1 MTTATAPSA
10 PRASVPATS
19 SRPLAGTPALIRFIL
34 RRDRLRIPAW
44 LLILTAITVATAAS
58 FADLYPT
65 AAQRQAMAESL
76 RTPAGLAMS
85 GPSAYLDDYTLGS
98 MMGHQMLGFMAAVV
112 AVMSVLLVVRHT
124 RAEEESGRAELVRA
138 SVVGRHAPVAAAVL
152 VVVAVNLALAGL
164 MAVGLGALG
173 LEGVTWTSSLLYGMA
188 HAAVGIVFVG
198 VAAVAAQVTGYARGA
213 AALGL
218 AGAGLAYA
226 VRAVGDAG
234 PEALSWLSPIGWA
247 QATYAY
253 ADDRWWP
260 LAIAGAVAAALLAAA
275 MRLSLRRDV
284 GAGLRPA
291 RPGSAT
297 ASALLARPVGL
308 ALRLHRGLLA
318 GFVAAL
324 ALIGV
329 AYGSILAELDEM
341 LSAVEGI
348 EEMLADI
355 GGATLVE
362 SYLSMIMVIMA
373 VIVSVYGVLAALRP
387 RSEERAGRAEAL
399 LATPVSRARWVASH
413 LVVALVGSTLVLLSA
428 GVATGLAGAA
438 ALADPGLVG
447 DLGGAALAYA
457 PAVWVTVGVAVAL
470 YGWAPR
476 AATLAWVLPAYA
488 FLVGYLGQILQFPEW
503 SARLSPFAH
512 VPQLPAEDLV
522 LAPLAWLAALAAAL
536 LGLGLAGIARRDLT
550 PG

>member
-1 MTTATAPSA
+1 MTTDLAAAA
-10 PRASVPATS
+10 PRAPTTS
-19 SRPLAGTPALIRFIL
+19 SPLAGTPALVRFIL

-44 LLILTAITVATAAS
+44 LLVLTAITVATAVG

-65 AAQRQAMAESL
+65 VAQRQAMAESL

-85 GPSAYLDDYTLGS
+85 GPRAYLDDYTLGS
-98 MMGHQMLGFMAAVV
+98 MMGHQMLGFTAAVV

-138 SVVGRHAPVAAAVL
+138 SVVGRHAPVAAAVI
-152 VVVAVNLALAGL
+152 VVVAVNLVVAGL

-173 LEGVTWTSSLLYGMA
+173 LEGVTWAGSLLYGTA

-198 VAAVAAQVTGYARGA
+198 VTAVTTQVTGHARGA
-213 AALGL
+213 AGLGL
-218 AGAGLAYA
+218 AVVGLAF
-226 VRAVGDAG
+226 VGRAAGDAG
-234 PEALSWLSPIGWA
+234 AEALSWLSPIGWA

-253 ADDRWWP
+253 AGDRWWP
-260 LAIAGAVAAALLAAA
+260 LAIAVAVAAVLLAVA

-291 RPGSAT
+291 RSGSPA

-308 ALRLHRGLLA
+308 ALRLHRGLLI
-318 GFVAAL
+318 GFVVAL

-329 AYGSILAELDEM
+329 AYGSILGELDEM
-341 LSAVEGI
+341 LAAVEGI
-348 EEMLADI
+348 EEMLAGI

-362 SYLSMIMVIMA
+362 SYLSMIMVVMA

-399 LATPVSRARWVASH
+399 LAAPVSRVRWVASH
-413 LVVALVGSTLVLLSA
+413 LVVVLAGCALVLLAA

-438 ALADPGLVG
+438 ALGEPGLVG
-447 DLGGAALAYA
+447 DLGAAALAYA

-470 YGWAPR
+470 FGWAPR
-476 AATLAWVLPAYA
+476 AATLAWMLPAYA
-488 FLVGYLGQILQFPEW
+488 FLVGYLGQILQFPDW
-503 SARLSPFAH
+503 SARLSPFEH
-512 VPQLPAEDLV
+512 VPQLPADDLA
-522 LAPLAWLAALAAAL
+522 LAPLAWLTALAAAL

>member
-1 MTTATAPSA
+1 MTADAVPPASGG
-10 PRASVPATS
+10 RAPATPS
-19 SRPLAGTPALIRFIL
+19 PLTSTPALVRLIL

-98 MMGHQMLGFMAAVV
+98 MMGHQMLGFTATVV

-138 SVVGRHAPVAAAVL
+138 SVVGRHAPVAAAVI
-152 VVVAVNLALAGL
+152 VVVAVNLVLAGL

-173 LEGVTWTSSLLYGMA
+173 LEGVTWAGSLLYGMA
-188 HAAVGIVFVG
+188 HAAVGVVFVG
-198 VAAVAAQVTGYARGA
+198 AAVVAAQVVGHARGA
-213 AALGL
+213 AGLGL
-218 AGAGLAYA
+218 AVVGLAFV
-226 VRAVGDAG
+226 VRAAGDAG
-234 PEALSWLSPIGWA
+234 TEALSWLSPIGWA

-260 LAIAGAVAAALLAAA
+260 LAIAVAVATVLLAAA

-291 RPGSAT
+291 RPGPA
-297 ASALLARPVGL
+297 AACALLARPVGL
-308 ALRLHRGLLA
+308 ALRLHRGLLV

-341 LSAVEGI
+341 LAAVEGI
-348 EEMLADI
+348 EDMLAGI

-362 SYLSMIMVIMA
+362 SYLSMIVVIMA

-399 LATPVSRARWVASH
+399 LAAPVSRARWVASH
-413 LVVALVGSTLVLLSA
+413 LVVVLAGSALVLLSA
-428 GVATGLAGAA
+428 GLATGLAGAVT
-438 ALADPGLVG
+438 LDEPGLVG
-447 DLGGAALAYA
+447 DLGGAALAYT
-457 PAVWVTVGVAVAL
+457 PAVWVTVAVAVAL
-470 YGWAPR
+470 YGWVPR

-488 FLVGYLGQILQFPEW
+488 FLVGYLGQILQFPDW
-503 SARLSPFAH
+503 SSRLSPFEH
-512 VPQLPAEDLV
+512 VPQLPADDLA
-522 LAPLAWLAALAAAL
+522 LAPLAWLTALAAAL
-536 LGLGLAGIARRDLT
+536 MAVGLAGIARRDMT
-550 PG
+550 VG